1 MSNRARFIVP
11 VAVACV
17 LGSSVWAAEGAAE
30 GVSDNPQLAVWT
42 DKELTFVYQGFT
54 TRYSCDGLRDKVR
67 GVLLDL
73 GAQKKGLK
81 VMELGCTAFTGRPDP
96 FPGVRV
102 KMKVLQPTGAVDPKQ
117 TDQIPVP
124 AHWQPLDLKLRDS
137 SFSND
142 SGECELV
149 EQIRHAIVPEFAT
162 RNVDLKATCI
172 PHQVSAARP
181 SLKMEVL
188 VADDA
193 QPPAGAPPQAAR

>member
-17 LGSSVWAAEGAAE
+17 LGSSVWAAEGAPE
-30 GVSDNPQLAVWT
+30 GASGEPQLAVWT

-67 GVLLDL
+67 DVLLDL

-81 VMELGCTAFTGRPDP
+81 VTELGCSSPDGRPDP

-102 KMKVLQPTGAVDPKQ
+102 KMKVLQPTGSVDPKQ

-137 SFSND
+137 FTND

-149 EQIRHAIVPEFAT
+149 EQIRHAIVPAFAT
-162 RNVDLKATCI
+162 RNVDLKTTCI
-172 PHQVSAARP
+172 PHQASAVSP

-193 QPPAGAPPQAAR
+193 QHPAGAPQAAR